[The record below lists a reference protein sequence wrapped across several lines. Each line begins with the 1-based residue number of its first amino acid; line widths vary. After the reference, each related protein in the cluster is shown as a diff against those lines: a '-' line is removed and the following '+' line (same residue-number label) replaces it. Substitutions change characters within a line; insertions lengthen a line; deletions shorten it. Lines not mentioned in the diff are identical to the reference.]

1 MRRVAIAA
9 GVGVVAGL
17 LVAGIYF
24 GAPLAGFRIDVSVLV
39 ALAAILAF
47 ASSVA
52 AFTLSALARPIGG
65 RAHAST
71 RMTESPVWQFVTPFK
86 EPGAIALV
94 VRPGIPVEHLLMR
107 YQGIFD
113 KPAENAER
121 KFLISI
127 KKAKKGFEP
136 FNPVVLKALFEK
148 LKPFTKSEHVLLLN
162 EHDEFMGYI
171 PWANAIKEF
180 TGDNAETKIGKNIV
194 EVLDDPAKSI
204 RLRAVGGMATQDSIS
219 DTASIHDAAKKTWY
233 DDPMHGLVVYHG
245 DRNRKLVGVIARN
258 SVLQLVSTGA

>member
-9 GVGVVAGL
+9 GVGVIAGL
-17 LVAGIYF
+17 LVAGVYF
-24 GAPLAGFRIDVSVLV
+24 GAPLVGFHFDVSVLV

-52 AFTLSALARPIGG
+52 AFTLSALGRPVGG

-71 RMTESPVWQFVTPFK
+71 RMTESPVWEFITPFK
-86 EPGAIALV
+86 ERGVIALV
-94 VRPGIPVEHLLMR
+94 VRPGMAVEHVLMR
-107 YQGIFD
+107 HQSVFD
-113 KPAENAER
+113 NPGANADR
-121 KFLISI
+121 KFLVTL
-127 KKAKKGFEP
+127 KKTKKGLEP

-148 LKPFTKSEHVLLLN
+148 LKPFSKSEHVLLLN

-171 PWANAIKEF
+171 PWEKAIKEF
-180 TGDNAETKIGKNIV
+180 TGDNAETKINKNIV
-194 EVLDDPAKSI
+194 EVLDDPSKST
-204 RLRAVGGMATQDSIS
+204 RLRTIGGMATQDSIS
-219 DTASIHDAAKKTWY
+219 DTASIHEAAKKTWY